1 MSHLDYIIIGIVL
14 LSSVFGFSRGLI
26 REAFSLASWVAAF
39 IFGIWFGP
47 TLAAEYSDYLG
58 KEQFGQIVAFLIV
71 IVGTLA
77 AASMLQWGLG
87 QIITRTGM
95 SSTDRFLGFGF
106 GAARG
111 GLLVTIMLMIS
122 QSLFVNTDWWADSE
136 LKYYFLQFEDEV
148 LMLVDAASD
157 SLEDPPPAPELPS
170 ADFGDSL
177 PDVETPIE
185 LDETDYFEN

>member
-14 LSSVFGFSRGLI
+14 LSSIFGFSRGLI

-71 IVGTLA
+71 IVATLA

-95 SSTDRFLGFGF
+95 SSTDRILGFGF

-111 GLLVTIMLMIS
+111 GLLVTIMLMVS
-122 QSLFVNTDWWADSE
+122 QSLFANTDWWSDSE

-170 ADFGDSL
+170 VDFDDSL

>member
-14 LSSVFGFSRGLI
+14 LSSIFGFSRGLI

-111 GLLVTIMLMIS
+111 GLLVTIMLMIC

-170 ADFGDSL
+170 VDFDDSL

>member
-170 ADFGDSL
+170 VEVDDSL